1 MVLDEKN
8 IKLKY
13 PTVQS
18 LINIEDH
25 ISNSQNKLKIKLE
38 KIFNIEFERFEK
50 LKIEIKKCLINNEK
64 NQIDS
69 LEKQLKESKNKNKLL
84 YLFDGFKG
92 HRSDLR
98 EKIRVAKLN
107 LDNEKKLTELKDQVL
122 KELEILSQEFKEIK
136 RCIEQFKLNDKKIN
150 LAYFVAF
157 NFSVD
162 CDYKFLAKETEQESY
177 TEYEDRMKQVPY
189 TKYITKKRRKQMG
202 PNNYTYEEYQEPVTA
217 YRREYYKEP
226 VTKYRT
232 VTRKKEF
239 IQRKLDASELSNSSG
254 FISANSLFDYWEKE
268 VNLFD
273 FKISESE
280 LTFNELTNNLLAE
293 FIKENNKLKIQPIF
307 KNKSFSKVFEKFQS
321 SEQSNIISEKL
332 EKLVKESINTFISN
346 SAWDTYSDL
355 SISKKLEEQSKKFL
369 CIPIFIQEFK
379 FYSDKWKQDIILSS
393 NSLLTCSN
401 EFHFSYESLQNRFLY
416 INEILQ
422 KNEKSLEEAQILAK
436 PIKKSL
442 NLRPY
447 IISFAGLI
455 TFTSF
460 IVGFNKL
467 KINNQNNRNLQECNK
482 GELDLCFEVPKKLK
496 EKITNKEY
504 ENKII
509 RDMISDEIFIPLK
522 QKDIR
527 VIYGLGAPNNGNPI
541 REEVLEQLQKRRIM
555 AAKLVAKKII
565 SNENKKYNFCGKIL
579 KSTPGEANTGYT
591 KKGFSWDDPKTFVF
605 HVECQAKLTSYTK
618 EFLVKPIDLDS
629 LNE

>member
-1 MVLDEKN
+1 MTLDERN

-13 PTVQS
+13 PTIQS
-18 LINIEDH
+18 LTNFEDH

-38 KIFNIEFERFEK
+38 KIFNSEFQRFEK
-50 LKIEIKKCLINNEK
+50 LKIEIKNCLINNEK
-64 NQIDS
+64 NKIES
-69 LEKQLKESKNKNKLL
+69 LENQLNESKNKNKLL

-107 LDNEKKLTELKDQVL
+107 SDNEKKLTKIKDQVL

-157 NFSVD
+157 NFSVG
-162 CDYKFLAKETEQESY
+162 CDYKFLAKETEQEPFTDY
-177 TEYEDRMKQVPY
+177 VNKTRRVPY
-189 TKYITKKRRKQMG
+189 TKYVEKRKV
-202 PNNYTYEEYQEPVTA
+202 NEIYKEAVTA
-217 YRREYYKEP
+217 YRKESYQEA

-239 IQRKLDASELSNSSG
+239 FQRKLDASELSNSSG

-268 VNLFD
+268 VNSFD
-273 FKISESE
+273 FKISKSE

-293 FIKENNKLKIQPIF
+293 FIKENNKLNIQPIF
-307 KNKSFSKVFEKFQS
+307 KNKSFSKVFEKFQT

-447 IISFAGLI
+447 IISFVGLI
-455 TFTSF
+455 TFSF
-460 IVGFNKL
+460 FSVGFNKL
-467 KINNQNNRNLQECNK
+467 KINNQNNRNLKECNT
-482 GELDLCFEVPKKLK
+482 GELDLCFELPKKLK

-509 RDMISDEIFIPLK
+509 RDMISDEIFIPIK
-522 QKDIR
+522 QQDIR
-527 VIYGLGAPNNGNPI
+527 VIYAYGAPNNGIPI

-555 AAKLVAKKII
+555 AAKLVAKKIK
-565 SNENKKYNFCGKIL
+565 SNENEKYDRCGKIV
-579 KSTPGEANTGYT
+579 KSTPGEARRT
-591 KKGFSWDDPKTFVF
+591 FSYDDPKTFVF
-605 HVECQAKLTSYTK
+605 HVECRIRGVYSTR